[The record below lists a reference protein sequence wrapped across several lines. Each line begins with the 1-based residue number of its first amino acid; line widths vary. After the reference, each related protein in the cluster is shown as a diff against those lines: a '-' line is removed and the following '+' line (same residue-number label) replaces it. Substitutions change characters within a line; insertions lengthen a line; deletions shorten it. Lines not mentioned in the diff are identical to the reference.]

1 MPRLTA
7 VKQLVMRPTSFRVA
21 LPAVSNLRYF
31 TTVATSTNV
40 DLAQAERLAEMNAE
54 EFKAL
59 NPGYDCV
66 IV

>member
-1 MPRLTA
+1 
-7 VKQLVMRPTSFRVA
+7 MRPTSFRVA